1 MTVTV
6 PQLRDTTSLPLS
18 FTVCVS
24 SSPEERGRV
33 AAALDGQA
41 VLVMVADAQ
50 TAIDVLTRAAAQA
63 DPQTA
68 DEHVVR
74 LGRLEIDRRRATV
87 TWAGLP
93 VDVSHLELEV
103 LACLAASPGVVWSH
117 EELHEAAW
125 GTRYVGDRDS
135 VYSLVKRLR
144 RKLTERGVALD
155 LVAVRGVG
163 FQLVPHVVSEPA
175 TLDTPRLARWKG
187 DPEPA

>member
-1 MTVTV
+1 M
-6 PQLRDTTSLPLS
+6 
-18 FTVCVS
+18 CVS

-41 VLVMVADAQ
+41 VLVIVADAQ

-63 DPQTA
+63 DPRTA

-144 RKLTERGVALD
+144 RKLTERGVASTSSPCGASGSSWCPTWCARPRRSTRLGS
-155 LVAVRGVG
+155 RGG
-163 FQLVPHVVSEPA
+163 RA
-175 TLDTPRLARWKG
+175 T
-187 DPEPA
+187 PEPA

>member
-6 PQLRDTTSLPLS
+6 PRPGDSPSLPPS

-41 VLVMVADAQ
+41 LLVIVPDAQ
-50 TAIDVLTRAAAQA
+50 TALHVLSRAAQA
-63 DPQTA
+63 DLPTA
-68 DEHVVR
+68 TDGHVVR
-74 LGRLEIDRRRATV
+74 LGRLEVDRRRATV

-93 VDVSHLELEV
+93 LEVSHLELEV
-103 LACLAASPGVVWSH
+103 LACLAAAPGVVWSH

-144 RKLTERGVALD
+144 RKLTERGVGLD

-163 FQLVPHVVSEPA
+163 FQLVPHPSSEPA
-175 TLDTPRLARWKG
+175 PVDTPRLTRWQG
-187 DPEPA
+187 GAEPA

>member
-6 PQLRDTTSLPLS
+6 PRPSRSLSLPPS

-24 SSPEERGRV
+24 SNPEERGRV

-41 VLVMVADAQ
+41 LLVIVADAQ
-50 TAIDVLTRAAAQA
+50 TALDVLSRAARTELPA
-63 DPQTA
+63 TE
-68 DEHVVR
+68 EHVVR
-74 LGRLEIDRRRATV
+74 LGRLEIDRRCATV

-93 VDVSHLELEV
+93 LDVSHLELEV

-163 FQLVPHVVSEPA
+163 FQLVPHPGSRAAPLDPPLLAHWQGDTEPA
-175 TLDTPRLARWKG
+175 
-187 DPEPA
+187 